1 MLPVVPAR
9 KSPKKRARPKKAAKP
24 AGNRRRSSGKKRA
37 KSRGGS
43 RGKKAAKTGMW
54 VLLWP
59 FLLLNRLTAKMKWW
73 WKWPLRLGGHPAIIG
88 AFCFLVM
95 AVVYGARSSRH
106 DLSQIHAM
114 RERTVILDRHGRE
127 LGRMHGEKRSI
138 VPLEEVAE
146 PFRMAILARED
157 ERFYYHPGFDP
168 IGMARAFVMNLRGK
182 REGASTITQQ
192 LASDIFQLKAGEKRG
207 QLMRQIDRK
216 FLEIAIAVRLEMN
229 YSKDELLEAY
239 INQINWG
246 RQIKGIGEA
255 SRIYF
260 EKHPVELDLS
270 ESAMLAGIVRGPD
283 AYNPFSSM
291 EKAERERN
299 TTLARMV
306 SAGKITQEQADEAKS
321 SEIKVRPMARRQSRE
336 SYAMNA
342 IRRDLDI
349 ILEQEDIQL
358 GGLIITTTIDHRV
371 QQAAE
376 KALDARLTE
385 VEKMS
390 GYRHQTRAGWK
401 SSDPEG
407 RREPKYMQGAAVV
420 IENRTGGVL
429 AVVGGRNVQESRFN
443 RTQDAMRQIGS
454 IFKPFVYLAAFD
466 KGMRPDTPVSDA
478 ALQRGEIR
486 GAETWN
492 PKNSDGK
499 FGGRFPASYGL
510 IRSRNTMSVRVGN
523 FAGMKMVQLVGKLA
537 GFNKAVPPTPAS
549 YLGSFEASPW
559 EVATAYSIFPNEG
572 ARYRPYLVSEI
583 RDRDGNIL
591 YTTRPLAYQAAT
603 RSSSLGV
610 SSILQEVTESGTAAS
625 IRRLGFTKPCAGKTG
640 TTDDFKDAWFAG
652 YTSQLTCAVW
662 VGFDQPK
669 RTISSGYGSA
679 LALPVWTAIMKD
691 ADAMGYTAGKLH
703 NRDKIKVNICR
714 LSGKFATSGC
724 AAEGHAME
732 VWLPRDTA
740 PRPHELCPLHPARA
754 IAIDPNTGQPVA
766 PKASPVTSGA
776 PRAVP
781 PPRAT
786 PRAQPVR
793 EPQAPR
799 AVPRAR
805 PANPPRAQP
814 VR

>member
-1 MLPVVPAR
+1 MPYVLAVPAR
-9 KSPKKRARPKKAAKP
+9 KSANQQGRPKKKAAKK
-24 AGNRRRSSGKKRA
+24 ATNRRRSSDKKKTGKH
-37 KSRGGS
+37 GTT
-43 RGKKAAKTGMW
+43 RGKMVTKTGMW
-54 VLLWP
+54 ATLWP
-59 FLLLNRLTAKMKWW
+59 FLVLNRLTANMKWW
-73 WKWPLRLGGHPAIIG
+73 WKWPLRLGGHPAIVG
-88 AFCFLVM
+88 LLVLII
-95 AVVYGARSSRH
+95 VIVIYGARSSRH
-106 DLSQIHAM
+106 DLNQIHAM
-114 RERTVILDRHGRE
+114 RERTVIVDRHGRE

-138 VPLEEVAE
+138 VPLETVAK

-168 IGMARAFVMNLRGK
+168 IGMVRAFVMNLRGK

-192 LASDIFQLKAGEKRG
+192 LASDIFQLKAKEKRG
-207 QLMRQIDRK
+207 QFIRQIDRK
-216 FLEIAIAVRLEMN
+216 FLEIAIAVRLEMA

-255 SRIYF
+255 SRVYF
-260 EKHPVELDLS
+260 EKHPAELDLS

-283 AYNPFSSM
+283 AYNPFRSM

-299 TTLARMV
+299 STLTRMV
-306 SAGKITQEQADEAKS
+306 SADKISQQEADQAKEK
-321 SEIKVRPMARRQSRE
+321 EIVVRPMARRQSRE

-358 GGLIITTTIDHRV
+358 GGLIITTTIDLRV
-371 QQAAE
+371 QQVAE
-376 KALDARLTE
+376 KALDDRLSQ

-390 GYRHQTRAGWK
+390 GYRHQTRADWN
-401 SSDPEG
+401 SDDPDG
-407 RREPKYMQGAAVV
+407 RKEPKYMQGAAVV

-443 RTQDAMRQIGS
+443 RSQGAMRQIGS

-466 KGMRPDTPVSDA
+466 KGMRPNTPMSDA
-478 ALQRGEIR
+478 ALQRGEIY

-492 PKNSDGK
+492 PKNSDGQ
-499 FGGRFPASYGL
+499 FGGMHPASYGL

-523 FAGMKMVQLVGKLA
+523 YAGMKMVQFVGKLA
-537 GFNKAVPPTPAS
+537 GFNKQVPPTPAS

-572 ARYRPYLVSEI
+572 TRYRPYLVSEI

-591 YTTRPLAYQAAT
+591 YTTRPLSYQAAT

-610 SSILQEVTESGTAAS
+610 SSILQQVTQSGTAAS
-625 IRRLGFTKPCAGKTG
+625 IKRLGFNKPCAGKTG
-640 TTDDFKDAWFAG
+640 TTDEFKDAWFAG
-652 YTSQLTCAVW
+652 YTSQLSCAVW

-669 RTISSGYGSA
+669 RTISSGYGSV
-679 LALPVWTAIMKD
+679 LALPVWANIMKR
-691 ADAMGYTAGKLH
+691 ADEMGYKAGTLH
-703 NRDKIKVNICR
+703 NRNKIKVNICR
-714 LSGKFATSGC
+714 LSGKYATSGC
-724 AAEGHAME
+724 AAEGHAQE
-732 VWLPRDTA
+732 VWLPADTA
-740 PRPHELCPLHPARA
+740 PQPHDLCPLHPARA
-754 IAIDPNTGQPVA
+754 IAIDPKTGQPLA
-766 PKASPVTSGA
+766 PKANIVTSGA

-781 PPRAT
+781 PPRAKPAPPPRAV

-793 EPQAPR
+793 
-799 AVPRAR
+799 
-805 PANPPRAQP
+805 
-814 VR
+814 